1 MKVWYP
7 LRVNA
12 QYTSGLL
19 IERYSDSGLRI
30 NLNMFVDAEEMWTLD
45 RESCCILMMNNE
57 RA

>member
-1 MKVWYP
+1 M
-7 LRVNA
+7 NA
-12 QYTSGLL
+12 QYTSDLL

-57 RA
+57 KA